1 MASTFVSGSEEKKL
15 YTNINENDT
24 ISELL
29 GPKQMGSSTIL
40 VPNNTSPSEEETA
53 FNIKAPP
60 FLLVSMQI
68 SSLRKITS
76 Q

>member
-24 ISELL
+24 ISKLL

-40 VPNNTSPSEEETA
+40 VPNNTSPSEEE
-53 FNIKAPP
+53 
-60 FLLVSMQI
+60 LLLI
-68 SSLRKITS
+68 
-76 Q
+76 